1 MNQGQWK
8 IKEKAIIPAGK
19 VHGYRSKYYE
29 DKSWKETIFLAKGDN
44 LYYKNSERKG
54 CIKLKNIYYID
65 RDINFNKAKQLNVL
79 NFTYSDGDQS
89 KLCIIKSSSKKKIK
103 KRLLKQII
111 LSSQSYFIS
120 PYQIGDDINDNLSWN
135 KGDILF
141 SSNDILLTDEGSN
154 VVKKIPREDI
164 MVISQKRIDNQES
177 LRIIHKVEDES
188 HIDVITSTDIS
199 LEIIKEYLNEF
210 FLKDQKKT
218 ESMDSE
224 GKTIISVLD
233 AAEKG
238 IISPSKKVSNEIGFD
253 PDKLLNVVKTL
264 EDEKVIE
271 AIEKIVEISYT
282 GRFKDDEK
290 SKDEQMKEKPKR
302 KESPEERK
310 QRLETILR
318 RARDKGILKNE

>member
-1 MNQGQWK
+1 M
-8 IKEKAIIPAGK
+8 
-19 VHGYRSKYYE
+19 
-29 DKSWKETIFLAKGDN
+29 
-44 LYYKNSERKG
+44 
-54 CIKLKNIYYID
+54 
-65 RDINFNKAKQLNVL
+65 

-135 KGDILF
+135 KGDTLF